1 MSILSALLKGGRNLT
16 DDALEYLKDY
26 IRSAEG
32 YGALG
37 DLIKPVKKDLDPA
50 GLGGTRLPNFVED
63 IEYKTTNQ
71 GILIPEQ
78 TIDISELQGRT
89 LTPAYGD
96 RTYAGQTLDE
106 IAGVKLDQP
115 VEMQGGNQFMR
126 LNDEGV
132 WASEQGAMNRKA
144 KAMGKM
150 DDPLMVY
157 TAMSGQAG
165 DASKMMSDATMGMIE
180 QSKITKKSAKIYD
193 DLIRKELYSDWIGI
207 LNPNAR
213 EYLNNMP
220 MTVRRELW
228 QKMDKDSFKKL
239 GFPDLGVIRTAITD
253 RALLTTPSFTTGR
266 SIGALDSIKTRPS
279 THQTYNTEVVGE
291 YLGGLPKDVP
301 GELIWRDFYDMMS
314 KRGPGVA
321 GKPPNPHRTF
331 LMTPS
336 IKQTVDQQ
344 MVDEVSK
351 FTEILE
357 GRN

>member
-26 IRSAEG
+26 IRSSEG

-50 GLGGTRLPNFVED
+50 GLGGTRLPDFVED
-63 IEYKTTNQ
+63 IEYKTTDQ

-96 RTYAGQTLDE
+96 RTYAGKTLDE

-115 VEMQGGNQFMR
+115 VEMQGGNEFMR
-126 LNDEGV
+126 LNDEGL
-132 WASEQGAMNRKA
+132 WASEQAAMNTKA

-150 DDPLMVY
+150 DDPLMAY
-157 TAMSGQAG
+157 TAMSGQSG
-165 DASKMMSDATMGMIE
+165 DFSKMMSDATMGMIE
-180 QSKITKKSAKIYD
+180 QSKITKKAAKSYD
-193 DLIRKELYSDWIGI
+193 DLIKKNVDPDWIGI
-207 LNPNAR
+207 LNPKAR
-213 EYLNNMP
+213 KYINNMSGSD
-220 MTVRRELW
+220 RRLLW
-228 QKMDKDSFKKL
+228 QEMDKDSFKKQ

-253 RALLTTPSFTTGR
+253 PELLTTPSFTTGR
-266 SIGALDSIKTRPS
+266 SIGALDSIITQPS
-279 THQTYNTEVVGE
+279 THQTYNTEVVGK

-301 GELIWRDFYDMMS
+301 GELIWRDFFEEMA
-314 KRGPGVA
+314 KRKETT
-321 GKPPNPHRTF
+321 GKANPQRAF
-331 LMTPS
+331 SMTPS
-336 IKQTVDQQ
+336 IKQKVDQQ

-351 FTEILE
+351 FTEILK